1 MSAPLLGKH
10 VQPKIKIQ
18 AQNRVI
24 HELLRLK
31 CTVCAILL
39 IMLNPEFI
47 TATQTHVAFH
57 SHDFIRSVY
66 QVYINYRQPLQSTY
80 TVLFQGIIVQ
90 GKNVLTS
97 MHCATSPVVF
107 VNQHTL
113 LWVCVVQK
121 WGVLDYSFSK
131 KACQHCRFIPLRK
144 TPNSGK
150 CLNRWQPY
158 FKTPDTCFFDSRT
171 LTAISSGFPNHL
183 NCSIIIKAS

>member
-24 HELLRLK
+24 HEFLRLK

-90 GKNVLTS
+90 GKNILTS

-113 LWVCVVQK
+113 L
-121 WGVLDYSFSK
+121 
-131 KACQHCRFIPLRK
+131 
-144 TPNSGK
+144 
-150 CLNRWQPY
+150 
-158 FKTPDTCFFDSRT
+158 
-171 LTAISSGFPNHL
+171 
-183 NCSIIIKAS
+183 